1 MGWINQEI
9 NDSSNSPTEK
19 HEKEGE
25 EEQEE
30 APLLLL
36 EWRGLHCRTE
46 MLFGCFRVYMAP
58 KPFRKKKIYT
68 VYMKKVINYSI

>member
-19 HEKEGE
+19 DEKEGE
-25 EEQEE
+25 EEEQED

-46 MLFGCFRVYMAP
+46 MLFGCFKVYMAP
-58 KPFRKKKIYT
+58 KPF
-68 VYMKKVINYSI
+68 